1 MSKDFWVSETLVWK
15 ITAESE
21 EEARR
26 VWQSYLDDVPVMASR
41 AYEMRNM
48 VLKSVEHETDWG
60 E

>member
-26 VWQSYLDDVPVMASR
+26 VWQSYLDDAPDMSR
-41 AYEMRNM
+41 MK
-48 VLKSVEHETDWG
+48 LKSVEHETDWG